1 MFHIRGVEFDEPVNI
16 EEREEVEP
24 QLANVNVDQRE
35 EGEPQLVNIN
45 EREEGEPQQANV
57 NIEEDVSNDMSGFF
71 ELMHRYMTYNK
82 AHLKTLLSQH
92 DLKCNGSKADLILR
106 ILKSRHEKGEF
117 GRLEKRKH
125 PDVPDCCVCLGAMV
139 PPIITC
145 QNGHSTCN
153 DCAQKLKKCPTCRV
167 DMKTVFRNF
176 TAEHIF
182 AKSIVECPYGG
193 EHCGGIQYD
202 QLETH
207 REVCPFVHRCF
218 VTDCQFM
225 SEQETMEK
233 HLKMKHKLTQL
244 QVSMDL
250 MKGGGL
256 LVDITSTK
264 TDPVWIKCGPNS
276 FFIFH
281 QNLYEGSITVL
292 TCAMIGPVAIP
303 DTQVTLQHGGNSY
316 RGKCI
321 PFEKLDTQ
329 FLGGLVLASQEF
341 NSTPQILFKC
351 H

>member
-1 MFHIRGVEFDEPVNI
+1 
-16 EEREEVEP
+16 
-24 QLANVNVDQRE
+24 
-35 EGEPQLVNIN
+35 
-45 EREEGEPQQANV
+45 
-57 NIEEDVSNDMSGFF
+57 
-71 ELMHRYMTYNK
+71 MTYNK

-250 MKGGGL
+250 MKDEGL
-256 LVDITSTK
+256 LVDITPTK
-264 TDPVWIKCGPNS
+264 PEPVWVKCGPNS

-281 QNLYEGSITVL
+281 QSLYGGSITVL

-316 RGKCI
+316 RGQCI

-351 H
+351 HW